1 MSSSFVANH
10 HVSNFHYN
18 PLMHNQSM
26 VVDPTYPTLDEYNQS
41 NYLPTEFFNNP
52 HQPQHPY
59 DNYFRQSPHHM
70 ENPYMSQ
77 SIGPNLTTHPA
88 ANYGNY
94 PPPPPTNNAYQLPH
108 HVVQHQHQHHHHH
121 HQQQHP
127 IPPQPDLHELS
138 TGLHNM
144 SLPPENAQQAPPSAT
159 ALLHPAAVPNQPQH
173 MSGPQNGGVMM
184 VQSSNSPS
192 VSPPCHLQSPPLS
205 SQHVKD
211 LHSHS
216 GDGSSDEIEDLED
229 DDYSHTGSTDQG
241 SPNASNDG
249 NGSPDT
255 KISPIFP
262 WMKKGQTAGY
272 GEWQF
277 KSLLESWIRTLYAG
291 GKAKNLYNLNRDV
304 TILLL
309 LWVDHRLGQLTLLEK
324 NTYPKIFCSLPS

>member
-1 MSSSFVANH
+1 MSSFVANH
-10 HVSNFHYN
+10 PASQFHY

-26 VVDPTYPTLDEYNQS
+26 VVDPSTYPSLDEYNQN
-41 NYLPTEFFNNP
+41 NYLHTEFFNNP

-70 ENPYMSQ
+70 ENSYMSQ
-77 SIGPNLTTHPA
+77 NIGPNLSTHPA
-88 ANYGNY
+88 SYGNY
-94 PPPPPTNNAYQLPH
+94 PPPPAANNAYQLPH
-108 HVVQHQHQHHHHH
+108 HVVQHQHQHQHHH
-121 HQQQHP
+121 HQQHHA
-127 IPPQPDLHELS
+127 IAPQPDLHELS

-144 SLPPENAQQAPPSAT
+144 SLPPENAQQAPPPSAT
-159 ALLHPAAVPNQPQH
+159 SLLHPAAVVQSQQH
-173 MSGPQNGGVMM
+173 MSGQQNGGVMM

-216 GDGSSDEIEDLED
+216 GDGSSDENDELDD

-249 NGSPDT
+249 NGSPDS
-255 KISPIFP
+255 KMNPIFP

-272 GEWQF
+272 GE
-277 KSLLESWIRTLYAG
+277 
-291 GKAKNLYNLNRDV
+291 
-304 TILLL
+304 
-309 LWVDHRLGQLTLLEK
+309 
-324 NTYPKIFCSLPS
+324 